1 MATCIFTPLADERQ
15 KSCRRPNGRIPWPS
29 FLSVE
34 KALSHRSLLP
44 VLQRIP
50 GYQAAQLQVEW
61 YFRNASLCFS
71 EESDLKVASFWAA
84 LALLGSDSADPLGET
99 VM

>member
-1 MATCIFTPLADERQ
+1 M
-15 KSCRRPNGRIPWPS
+15 
-29 FLSVE
+29 
-34 KALSHRSLLP
+34 
-44 VLQRIP
+44 LQRIP